1 MAPAVSRLLF
11 LTLAVASSLA
21 VGADALRSLGVGDGA
36 TAQGDYAVELDA
48 TTFDAFLTAS
58 RESFAVVEFF
68 AHWCPACRNYKPH
81 YEKVAKLFNGP
92 DAAHPGRILMARI
105 DCASKV
111 NIDLCNR
118 FSVDHYPF
126 LLWGPP
132 PKFANT
138 KWDRKQEKSK
148 LKLIDDG
155 RTAKRL
161 LKWINKQMESCLV
174 RFYHYRRDGFY

>member
-1 MAPAVSRLLF
+1 MTINPSTRASRVSQTEHRNATGPERSSPRRSMAPAAARLLF

-21 VGADALRSLGVGDGA
+21 VGAEALRSLGVGDGA

-48 TTFDAFLTAS
+48 TSFDAFLTAS

-92 DAAHPGRILMARI
+92 DAAHPGRVLMARI

-126 LLWGPP
+126 LLWGPHQNLLTLSGTGS
-132 PKFANT
+132 K
-138 KWDRKQEKSK
+138 RKGK
-148 LKLIDDG
+148 
-155 RTAKRL
+155 
-161 LKWINKQMESCLV
+161 
-174 RFYHYRRDGFY
+174 